1 MKTTAL
7 QPALILSRCNSFGL
21 LLGHQLQPTPSGPL
35 PVRIVD
41 IGDELFGYLV
51 DDLQRPPQQFS
62 FVTAETIENQD
73 SGETIG
79 YRVLL
84 FLVDSDLDH
93 RPEIAGHI
101 RRFTSSDEL
110 GQRGQVRLL
119 PRRAQ
124 CHMTTLEAAPTE
136 EPVDASGVEPDSE
149 SFRGQLPG
157 LHQLLTDQALDKL
170 GQFHPTLLS
179 DLFPAFSRN
188 VGNSQLNA
196 FLSARNLLGHKET
209 RNHIHRGNTRVK
221 SGVSQQKVHCPGI
234 ILALPGC
241 SPVYLGTDMPAQSTN
256 QGNGQQPKAPR
267 KPQHGTE
274 LTINPE
280 LAALGKE
287 HFETTR
293 YKSLTGFVNKALLR
307 EMRKRAAEMRAKG
320 LKVPEWLFIK

>member
-1 MKTTAL
+1 MKTTATK
-7 QPALILSRCNSFGL
+7 PALILSRCNSFGL
-21 LLGHQLQPTPSGPL
+21 LLGQRLHQLPRGPT

-62 FVTAETIENQD
+62 FVTAETIENQE

-119 PRRAQ
+119 PRAVRNHA
-124 CHMTTLEAAPTE
+124 TTMEAAPTE
-136 EPVDASGVEPDSE
+136 ELEDASGAKPDSE
-149 SFRGQLPG
+149 SVRRQFPNTY
-157 LHQLLTDQALDKL
+157 QLLPEHAFDQL
-170 GQFHPTLLS
+170 GQVCASLFGEPLPSLTS
-179 DLFPAFSRN
+179 D
-188 VGNSQLNA
+188 VGESQL
-196 FLSARNLLGHKET
+196 SALLFAGSLLGHKET
-209 RNHIHRGNTRVK
+209 REHIHRGITRVK
-221 SGVSQQKVHCPGI
+221 SGSSQQKAFYPGI
-234 ILALPGC
+234 ILARPGC
-241 SPVYLGTDMPAQSTN
+241 CPLYLGTDMPAPSTN
-256 QGNGQQPKAPR
+256 QGNGQQPKTPR

-307 EMRKRAAEMRAKG
+307 EMRKQASAMRAKG
-320 LKVPEWLFIK
+320 MKVPEWLFLK